1 MKNIFAPLLL
11 LSTAIFS
18 AHIYAEPT
26 STCKEV
32 KFQKADQAWSGHYY
46 LHGVME
52 VGSELLLQ
60 PDGKFKWML
69 AVGAL
74 DQYAEG
80 TWWKNGGC
88 IGLKPEAKFK
98 KDLSIFP
105 ESLTISDKSLDAI
118 WEGGRQQGTYSKR
131 LNKKSDTESDFFYSL
146 YFSDSPQQVA
156 ERYSE
161 HPCLGISQ

>member
-1 MKNIFAPLLL
+1 MKNIFARLLL
-11 LSTAIFS
+11 VSTVILSAQVNADVANT
-18 AHIYAEPT
+18 
-26 STCKEV
+26 TCKEV
-32 KFQKADQAWSGHYY
+32 KFQKTDEAWSGHYY

-80 TWWKNGGC
+80 SWWKNGDC

-98 KDLSIFP
+98 KGLSIFP

-118 WEGGRQQGTYSKR
+118 WDGWTPTR
-131 LNKKSDTESDFFYSL
+131 
-146 YFSDSPQQVA
+146 
-156 ERYSE
+156 
-161 HPCLGISQ
+161 HI

>member
-11 LSTAIFS
+11 VSTAIFS

-60 PDGKFKWML
+60 PDGKFQWML

-80 TWWKNGGC
+80 TWWKNGDC

-105 ESLTISDKSLDAI
+105 ESL
-118 WEGGRQQGTYSKR
+118 
-131 LNKKSDTESDFFYSL
+131 
-146 YFSDSPQQVA
+146 
-156 ERYSE
+156 
-161 HPCLGISQ
+161 

>member
-1 MKNIFAPLLL
+1 MKNIFASLLL
-11 LSTAIFS
+11 VSTAIFS
-18 AHIYAEPT
+18 AQIYADVANT
-26 STCKEV
+26 SCKEV
-32 KFQKADQAWSGHYY
+32 KFQKSDEAWSGHYY
-46 LHGVME
+46 LNGVME

-80 TWWKNGGC
+80 TWWKNGDC

-105 ESLTISDKSLDAI
+105 ESLNISDKSLDAI
-118 WEGGRQQGTYSKR
+118 WEGGRQQGTYSK
-131 LNKKSDTESDFFYSL
+131 N
-146 YFSDSPQQVA
+146 
-156 ERYSE
+156 
-161 HPCLGISQ
+161 

>member
-1 MKNIFAPLLL
+1 MKNIFVRLLL
-11 LSTAIFS
+11 LSTVILS
-18 AHIYAEPT
+18 AQVYADVANT
-26 STCKEV
+26 TCKEV
-32 KFQKADQAWSGHYY
+32 KFQKSDEVWSGHYY

-80 TWWKNGGC
+80 SWWKNGDC

-98 KDLSIFP
+98 KGLSIFP

-118 WEGGRQQGTYSKR
+118 WEGGRQQGTYSK
-131 LNKKSDTESDFFYSL
+131 D
-146 YFSDSPQQVA
+146 
-156 ERYSE
+156 
-161 HPCLGISQ
+161 